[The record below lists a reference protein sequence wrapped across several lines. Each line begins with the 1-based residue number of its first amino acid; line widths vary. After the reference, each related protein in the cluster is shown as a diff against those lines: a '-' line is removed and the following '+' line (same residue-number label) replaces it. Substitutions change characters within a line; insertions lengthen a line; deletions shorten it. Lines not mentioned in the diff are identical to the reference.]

1 MAASLGWMLDAFD
14 VMLFSLLLASIMADL
29 NLTKEQ
35 GGALGS
41 LTLVAAAAGGLI
53 FGVFADRHG
62 RKRALMVSV
71 LLYSIFTAL
80 CGLSRNLWQ
89 LVLFRL
95 CLGLG
100 MGGEWASGAALV
112 SESWPAATRGRA
124 FAFMQSSWAIGFGLA
139 ALVSGLL
146 LPIWGWRG
154 VFFIGV
160 LPAFF
165 TLWVRRNVE
174 EPELWERTRLVL
186 SEHERVEG
194 PALSERQRAEGR
206 PEHLPALGDLFRG
219 DLARAS
225 VALTLMNAC
234 TLFGWWG
241 LNTWVPAYLVLPAEQ
256 GGAGLSIIGSSA
268 VVFITQVGMWFGY
281 VTFGFVADAIGRK
294 RAYAIYI
301 LAASLLLPLY
311 GYMRSPLVLLTLG
324 PCIAFFGT
332 GHYSGFG
339 PLTAEIYPT
348 AIRATAQGFTYNAGR
363 LASAAAPYVIGSLA
377 ASRGF
382 GPAFAAAGAAFFV
395 AAIAL
400 YWVPEPRS
408 VELV

>member
-1 MAASLGWMLDAFD
+1 MPLFGWWHSADERAHRAFMAASLGWMLDAFD

-41 LTLVAAAAGGLI
+41 ITLIAAAAGGLI
-53 FGVFADRHG
+53 FGVFADRYG
-62 RKRALMVSV
+62 RKRALMASV

-89 LVLFRL
+89 LVAFRV

-124 FAFMQSSWAIGFGLA
+124 SRSCRAPGRSASAWRRSSADCCCRCGAGAACSSSACCRRSSRCGSGGTSRSRSCGGAPGGPVSAAAF
-139 ALVSGLL
+139 
-146 LPIWGWRG
+146 
-154 VFFIGV
+154 
-160 LPAFF
+160 
-165 TLWVRRNVE
+165 
-174 EPELWERTRLVL
+174 
-186 SEHERVEG
+186 
-194 PALSERQRAEGR
+194 
-206 PEHLPALGDLFRG
+206 GDLFRG

-241 LNTWVPAYLVLPAEQ
+241 LNAWVPAYLVLPAEQ

-311 GYMRSPLVLLTLG
+311 GYMRNPLVLLALG
-324 PCIAFFGT
+324 PFIAFFGT

-363 LASAAAPYVIGSLA
+363 LASAAAPFVIGSLA

-382 GPAFAAAGAAFFV
+382 GPAFTVAGAAFFL

-408 VELV
+408 VDLT

>member
-1 MAASLGWMLDAFD
+1 MLDAFD

-29 NLTKEQ
+29 HLSKEQ

-41 LTLVAAAAGGLI
+41 VTLVAAAAGGLM
-53 FGVFADRHG
+53 FGLVADRYG
-62 RKRALMVSV
+62 RKPALMASV

-80 CGLSRNLWQ
+80 CGFSANLWQ
-89 LVLFRL
+89 LVVFRIG
-95 CLGLG
+95 LGLG

-139 ALVSGLL
+139 AIVSGLL
-146 LPIWGWRG
+146 LPVWGWRR
-154 VFFIGV
+154 VFFVGV
-160 LPAFF
+160 LPAFLI
-165 TLWVRRNVE
+165 LWVRRHVE
-174 EPELWERTRLVL
+174 EPELWLRARSVAAA
-186 SEHERVEG
+186 H
-194 PALSERQRAEGR
+194 PAVSGQ
-206 PEHLPALGDLFRG
+206 PASSAFGDLFRG
-219 DLARAS
+219 NLARAS

-241 LNTWVPAYLVLPAEQ
+241 LNAWVPAYLVLPAEQ
-256 GGAGLSIIGSSA
+256 GGAGLGILDSSA

-281 VTFGFVADAIGRK
+281 VTFGFAADTLGRK

-301 LAASLLLPLY
+301 VAASLLLPVY
-311 GYMRSPLVLLTLG
+311 GYMRNPIVLLALG
-324 PCIAFFGT
+324 PLIAFFGT

-363 LASAAAPYVIGSLA
+363 LASAAAPFVIGSLA
-377 ASRGF
+377 ATRGF
-382 GPAFAAAGAAFFV
+382 GPAFAVAGLAFLL

-400 YWVPEPRS
+400 YWVPEPGG
-408 VELV
+408 VEELV

>member
-1 MAASLGWMLDAFD
+1 VSLFGWWRSADARAQRAFMAASLGWMLDAFD

-41 LTLVAAAAGGLI
+41 ITLIAAAAGGLI
-53 FGVFADRHG
+53 FGVFADRYG
-62 RKRALMVSV
+62 RKRALMASV

-89 LVLFRL
+89 LAAFRV

-139 ALVSGLL
+139 AIVSGLL
-146 LPIWGWRG
+146 LPVWGWRG
-154 VFFIGV
+154 VFFVGV
-160 LPAFF
+160 LPAFL
-165 TLWVRRNVE
+165 TVWVRRRVE
-174 EPELWERTRLVL
+174 EPELWR
-186 SEHERVEG
+186 
-194 PALSERQRAEGR
+194 RARR
-206 PEHLPALGDLFRG
+206 PGYLAAFGDLFRG
-219 DLARAS
+219 GLARAS
-225 VALTLMNAC
+225 VAVTLMNAC

-311 GYMRSPLVLLTLG
+311 GYMRSPLVLLALG

-363 LASAAAPYVIGSLA
+363 LASAAAPFVIGSLA

-382 GPAFAAAGAAFFV
+382 GPAFTVAGAAFFL

-408 VELV
+408 VELVS